1 VISDLDETLK
11 KLLTERAGLDPAEVD
26 ITFDIP
32 SRDWSGGLA
41 KPTVNLYLYDIR
53 ENRELREADWWVD
66 RENGKANKRKPPVRV
81 DLSYMITAWT
91 RAVEDEHRLLWRV
104 LTTLLRQ
111 EAIPEELLQGELVR
125 QIYPLRT
132 RVAQPD
138 GALTNPA
145 DFWTALENL
154 LKPSINY
161 VVTVSVDMDVV
172 SVAPLVFTKVA
183 RVGDMVRGPVDEMIQ
198 VGGVVRRR
206 GPGREPVA
214 AARVVIKETGA
225 EAMTDDQGRYSFAN
239 VRRGSYTLVICTTD
253 GRAREVTISVPG
265 GYEVEV

>member
-1 VISDLDETLK
+1 MISDLDETLK
-11 KLLTERAGLDPAEVD
+11 KLLTERAGLDPAAVA
-26 ITFDIP
+26 ITFDTP

-66 RENGKANKRKPPVRV
+66 RENGKVNKRRPPVRV

-104 LTTLLRQ
+104 LATLLRQ
-111 EAIPEELLQGELVR
+111 ETIPEELLQGELVR

-132 RVAQPD
+132 KVAQPD
-138 GALTNPA
+138 GALSNPA

-161 VVTVSVDMDVV
+161 VVTVALDMDVV
-172 SVAPLVFTKVA
+172 STAPLVFTKVA
-183 RVGDMVRGPVDEMIQ
+183 RVGDVVHGPVDEIVQ
-198 VGGVVRRR
+198 VGGIIHRR
-206 GPGREPVA
+206 GHDREPVA
-214 AARVVIKETGA
+214 AARVTIKETGA
-225 EAMTDDQGRYSFAN
+225 ETVTDGEGHYSFTN
-239 VRRGSYTLVICTTD
+239 VRRGSYTLVVSTTD
-253 GRAREVTISVPG
+253 GQAREMTISVPG
-265 GYEVEV
+265 RYEVEV